1 MTTGSSR
8 RAFLQSAAAAGA
20 AALSLSAL
28 LSAWAPRRAVARSSA
43 HSAEP
48 LGGKVLTDNV
58 VQITG
63 LGTNAVLVTGA
74 DGALLVDCGPAD
86 RSAELLRFVSKYPG
100 AGRVQLLYNTHWH
113 YDHTG
118 GNERLAKAGAQIS
131 AHENTKLWL
140 GADFFSDW
148 EGRRY
153 TPRPK
158 EAWPTRTFYTS
169 GETTF
174 GKDEVVYGYLPRAHT
189 DGDVYIFL
197 PRQNVLV
204 AGDLVSVGS
213 YPILDYTTGGW
224 IGGMADASKAL
235 LEVVN
240 ERTLIVPG
248 SGPVQSRADLQAQ
261 AEMLATMNERLK
273 GLMRKGIG
281 TDDLVAQPPTREF
294 DAKWG
299 DPKLFLVNAYR
310 GLWGHVREL
319 GGIV

>member
-8 RAFLQSAAAAGA
+8 RDFLKVIAAGGA
-20 AALSLSAL
+20 AGLSACAL
-28 LSAWAPRRAVARSSA
+28 VPRRALA
-43 HSAEP
+43 HSAAEP
-48 LGGKVLTDNV
+48 LSAKVLSDNV

-63 LGTNAVLVTGA
+63 LGTNAVLVTGPE
-74 DGALLVDCGPAD
+74 GALMVDCGPAE

-100 AGRVQLLYNTHWH
+100 AGRVSVLYNTHWH
-113 YDHTG
+113 WDHTG
-118 GNERLAKAGAQIS
+118 GNERFAKAGARIA

-153 TPRPK
+153 HPRPK
-158 EAWPTRTFYTS
+158 EAWPTQTFYTS
-169 GETTF
+169 GKTTF
-174 GKDEVVYGYLPRAHT
+174 GKDEVLYGYLPRAHT
-189 DGDVYIFL
+189 DGDIYIFL

-224 IGGMADASKAL
+224 IGGMTDASKAL

-240 ERTLIVPG
+240 DKTLIVPG
-248 SGPVQSRADLQAQ
+248 SGPVQGRADLKAQ
-261 AEMLATMNERLK
+261 TDMLVTLNDRLK

-281 TDDLVAQPPTREF
+281 VDDLLAQPPTREF
-294 DAKWG
+294 DPRWG
-299 DPKLFLVNAYR
+299 DPKLFLANAYR

>member
-1 MTTGSSR
+1 MGSSR
-8 RAFLQSAAAAGA
+8 REFLQSAAAAGA
-20 AALSLSAL
+20 AALSLSAF
-28 LSAWAPRRAVARSSA
+28 APGRAVARSSA
-43 HSAEP
+43 QP
-48 LGGKVLTDNV
+48 LGAQVLNDNV

-63 LGTNAVLVTGA
+63 LGTNAVLVTGP
-74 DGALLVDCGPAD
+74 DGALLVDCGPAE
-86 RSAELLRFVSKYPG
+86 RSSDLLRLVSRYPG
-100 AGRVQLLYNTHWH
+100 AGRVTQLYNTHWH

-118 GNERLAKAGAQIS
+118 GNERLAKAGARIS

-148 EGRRY
+148 QGRRY
-153 TPRPK
+153 TPRPQA
-158 EAWPTRTFYTS
+158 AWPTQTFYTS
-169 GETTF
+169 GKTTF
-174 GKDEVVYGYLPRAHT
+174 GKDELVYGYLPRAHT
-189 DGDVYIFL
+189 DGDLYLFL

-224 IGGMADASKAL
+224 IGGMTDASKEL

-240 ERTLIVPG
+240 DQTLIVPG
-248 SGPVQSRADLQAQ
+248 TGPVQSRADLKAQ
-261 AEMLATMNERLK
+261 SEMLSTMNDRLK

-281 TDDLVAQPPTREF
+281 TDDLVAQPPTKEF

-299 DPKLFLVNAYR
+299 DPQLFLVNAYR